1 MESMKFLKIKLGE
14 LKVKIYYKSWRVERF
29 VKSTRYARC
38 HKCCS
43 NPYPKGE
50 INFFCSK
57 LTFFQI
63 QSLCMQL
70 QTIVD
75 HRKQFLDV
83 FMGMLGSMN
92 DAKGYKPIFNLSQGY
107 MGKSKIT
114 KL

>member
-1 MESMKFLKIKLGE
+1 
-14 LKVKIYYKSWRVERF
+14 
-29 VKSTRYARC
+29 
-38 HKCCS
+38 
-43 NPYPKGE
+43 
-50 INFFCSK
+50 
-57 LTFFQI
+57 
-63 QSLCMQL
+63 MQL